1 MEIVKITFDQIKV
14 NTINKI
20 YILGIPIKKK
30 ERKIKSVFEMEVRY
44 FYRSFGLKKSKRL
57 LWLSLCH
64 KLDNKDEMKKLLGK
78 HNLPKL
84 AEEAIESFNILNTK
98 KLNYQKSSHTHTHK
112 TNIIS
117 LMNSIKIISN
127 E

>member
-84 AEEAIESFNILNTK
+84 AEEAIESFNILNIK

-112 TNIIS
+112 KPILFHWWILS
-117 LMNSIKIISN
+117 KL
-127 E
+127 